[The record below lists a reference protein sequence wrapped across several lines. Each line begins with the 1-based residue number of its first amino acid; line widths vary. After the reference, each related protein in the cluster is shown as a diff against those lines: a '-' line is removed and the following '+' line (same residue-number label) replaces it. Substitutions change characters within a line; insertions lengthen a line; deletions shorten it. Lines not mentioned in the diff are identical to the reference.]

1 MEIVKLQKVSGI
13 VKILGVVLCLA
24 GVLILAFYEGPN
36 IKSIN
41 HHRPFLHASDHKQ
54 QLHSKVEWIVGTFI
68 LIFFAIAWSFWII
81 LQVSRG
87 MIL

>member
-1 MEIVKLQKVSGI
+1 METVKLQKVSGI
-13 VKILGVVLCLA
+13 VKILGVLLCSA

-36 IKSIN
+36 IKSIS
-41 HHRPFLHASDHKQ
+41 HHRPFLNASDHKQ
-54 QLHSKVEWIVGTFI
+54 QPHSKVEWIVGTFI

-81 LQVSRG
+81 LQVRR